1 MDYQEKV
8 PPCTIVLAAL
18 NVVVY
23 VLLTLGGDTEDALYM
38 LEKGAVYLPSI
49 AAGEYYRILTS
60 MFMHFGFMHLANNIF
75 MLLILGRYAEKAI
88 GKIKFVLIYLIG
100 GITGNLLSLAVEWGN
115 GDYSVSAGASGAVFA
130 ILGALIWMAIKGRGY
145 ISGLTSQGLLF
156 MAFISLYNGLANGGI
171 NNYAHLGGIAGGFL
185 AALFLY
191 RKKDTREGSMPRSGD
206 NI

>member
-60 MFMHFGFMHLANNIF
+60 MFMH
-75 MLLILGRYAEKAI
+75 
-88 GKIKFVLIYLIG
+88 
-100 GITGNLLSLAVEWGN
+100 
-115 GDYSVSAGASGAVFA
+115 
-130 ILGALIWMAIKGRGY
+130 
-145 ISGLTSQGLLF
+145 
-156 MAFISLYNGLANGGI
+156 
-171 NNYAHLGGIAGGFL
+171 
-185 AALFLY
+185 
-191 RKKDTREGSMPRSGD
+191 
-206 NI
+206 